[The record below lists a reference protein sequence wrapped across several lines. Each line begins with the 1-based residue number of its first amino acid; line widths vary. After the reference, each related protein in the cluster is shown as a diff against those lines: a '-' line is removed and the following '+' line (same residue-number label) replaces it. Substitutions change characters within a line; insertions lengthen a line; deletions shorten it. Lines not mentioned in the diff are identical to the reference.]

1 LVSYPFRAHQLDCP
15 LGYHRLVVVG
25 IPDVPAPIGTAKIVA
40 EVVQY
45 FITLMDSLKLGM
57 VAVDEIQP
65 LLGDLISSLNQVN
78 TLPPEFE
85 AKQKVQHWL
94 TTLNKMKASDEL
106 DKEQIRQM
114 MFDLESSYNAFHR
127 AI

>member
-1 LVSYPFRAHQLDCP
+1 MTQLDCSQ
-15 LGYHRLVVVG
+15 GYHRLVVAG
-25 IPDVPAPIGTAKIVA
+25 IPDVPAPVGTVKVVA

-65 LLGDLISSLNQVN
+65 LLGDLMSALNQVN
-78 TLPPEFE
+78 TLPPDFD
-85 AKQKVQHWL
+85 AKQKVQNWL
-94 TTLNKMKASDEL
+94 TILNKMKASDEL

-114 MFDLESSYNAFHR
+114 MFDLEGSYNAFHR